1 MRYCISYGILTACL
15 WLSACANPVN
25 LATPP
30 PSEPPAIACRAG
42 ESLQVYNR
50 LYFGTRRP
58 GGAVSNAEWED
69 FLREVITPRFPEGL
83 TVLTGR
89 GQWQTTTGHIVRE
102 RSYVL
107 TVVYPERAEKET
119 AVAEV
124 IQAYKNQFNQESVLR
139 IRSQACV
146 SFD

>member
-1 MRYCISYGILTACL
+1 M
-15 WLSACANPVN
+15 
-25 LATPP
+25 
-30 PSEPPAIACRAG
+30 
-42 ESLQVYNR
+42 
-50 LYFGTRRP
+50 
-58 GGAVSNAEWED
+58 SNAEWED